1 MINLNQLRF
10 FCELARQNS
19 FSKAADI
26 CCVTQP
32 TLSNAIAQLETLLD
46 GKLFNRS
53 TRQVKLTSLGK
64 HMLPLAEAV
73 LVAQEEFTQGANAF
87 SNPQT
92 KLLRIGISPLVNM
105 QLLTDVIA
113 PFQNQYPDLEVF
125 FKECFLDDLGSR
137 MEDETI
143 DLAVMPKREM
153 PIHFDKLK
161 LYSEPLYYLPKIAF
175 GAGQQQTQSEVLLS
189 DVSNETIIV
198 TMGGC
203 GLKDRV
209 EELFSDHD
217 LKIKKYQGQAISYK
231 VVEDW
236 SAVGIGA
243 SILPQSKLSEGNTQV
258 SRLLCDTD
266 TPAVI
271 DYEVSYPRHIER
283 AQHIDAFLTYLND
296 VAPQI
301 IAGRAA

>member
-32 TLSNAIAQLETLLD
+32 TLSNAIAQLETLLE

-53 TRQVKLTSLGK
+53 TRQVKLTALGK

-73 LVAQEEFTQGANAF
+73 LEAQEEFSKGAQAF
-87 SNPQT
+87 NNPQT
-92 KLLRIGISPLVNM
+92 KLLRIGISPLVDM
-105 QLLTDVIA
+105 QLLADVIE
-113 PFQNQYPDLEVF
+113 PFQSQNPDLDVF
-125 FKECFLDDLGSR
+125 FKECFLDDLATR

-143 DLAVMPKREM
+143 DLAIMPKREM

-161 LYSEPLYYLPKIAF
+161 LYSEPLYFLPKVAF
-175 GAGQQQTQSEVLLS
+175 GAIPDQTQAEILLPDIS
-189 DVSNETIIV
+189 GETIIV

-203 GLKDRV
+203 GLKDTI
-209 EELFSDHD
+209 EELFSKYN
-217 LKIKKYQGQAISYK
+217 LKIIKYKGQAISYK

-243 SILPQSKLSEGNTQV
+243 SILPQSKISESNDRAL
-258 SRLLCDTD
+258 RLLSDHD
-266 TPAVI
+266 TPAI
-271 DYEVSYPRHIER
+271 INYEVSYPRHIER
-283 AQHIDAFLTYLND
+283 VQHVNDFLSYLND
-296 VAPQI
+296 IAPKI